1 MFNQYF
7 PYSNSMQTTTQ
18 VGFRVF
24 PVANIE
30 EANACQ
36 VDYLGNPLFFYN
48 KAHQEMYLKKFDPE
62 SGLVD
67 FKRFKIVDMPQKN
80 IETTIDVAELKEE
93 INGIKEELRRFAA
106 YFETKTKKGVK
117 DDE

>member
-1 MFNQYF
+1 MYNNVYY
-7 PYSNSMQTTTQ
+7 PYQNFQPTQ

-36 VDYLGNPLFFYN
+36 VDYQGNPLFFYN
-48 KAHQEMYLKKFDPE
+48 KAKQEIYLKKFDPE
-62 SGLVD
+62 SGLVE
-67 FKRFKIVDMPQKN
+67 FRKF
-80 IETTIDVAELKEE
+80 EVAELPHNEIKKSDDIELLYDE
-93 INGIKEELRRFAA
+93 INTIKDDLRRVMS
-106 YFETKTKKGVK
+106 YFNEKTKKGAK